1 MFLYKYKMPL
11 LAVFF
16 CIKFKYYDGNRVL
29 YRKSLI
35 ARACIIVLY
44 QGSVTKKH
52 HFSISMKT
60 IYLFISIVSCLYPLQ
75 MAYSQP
81 ILIDSV
87 QISTLPKINNTED
100 KVFGLSKIW
109 SEIKYNFV
117 SYLFL
122 IIDIIIVLYRVIYKR
137 LNRYLL
143 T

>member
-1 MFLYKYKMPL
+1 
-11 LAVFF
+11 
-16 CIKFKYYDGNRVL
+16 
-29 YRKSLI
+29 
-35 ARACIIVLY
+35 
-44 QGSVTKKH
+44 
-52 HFSISMKT
+52 MKT

-117 SYLFL
+117 NIDKVNFDIDSLYQSTLTRILLTKNDIEYYDELELFL
-122 IIDIIIVLYRVIYKR
+122 AKFNDGHTGIVDRSYKKSDYINDISGTIREIENTSYCGFASP
-137 LNRYLL
+137 
-143 T
+143 